1 MHRIGRTGRAGKSGL
16 ALSFVCGKEV
26 YKLKEIQRYCR
37 TKIKL
42 KPVPSLDDV
51 TSTRVDA
58 MFEEL
63 SRIIEEEDLTKM
75 TEMLEVKINEEDF
88 TALDVAAAFLKLHL
102 SSKESGFE
110 DDTDGDG
117 LLLNGKE
124 EGMVRLFINVGK
136 KDRIKPGDIL
146 GAIAGE
152 AGISGKL
159 VGEIQMYDKY
169 TFVEVPYENGK
180 DVLFA
185 MKNAKIKGKKVN
197 IEPAKTER

>member
-1 MHRIGRTGRAGKSGL
+1 M
-16 ALSFVCGKEV
+16 
-26 YKLKEIQRYCR
+26 
-37 TKIKL
+37 
-42 KPVPSLDDV
+42 
-51 TSTRVDA
+51 
-58 MFEEL
+58 
-63 SRIIEEEDLTKM
+63 
-75 TEMLEVKINEEDF
+75 
-88 TALDVAAAFLKLHL
+88 
-102 SSKESGFE
+102 
-110 DDTDGDG
+110 
-117 LLLNGKE
+117 
-124 EGMVRLFINVGK
+124 
-136 KDRIKPGDIL
+136 